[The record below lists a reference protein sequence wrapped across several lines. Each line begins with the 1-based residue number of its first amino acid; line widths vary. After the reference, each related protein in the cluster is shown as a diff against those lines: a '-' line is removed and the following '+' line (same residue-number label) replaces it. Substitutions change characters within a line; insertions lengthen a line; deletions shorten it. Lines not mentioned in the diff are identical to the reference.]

1 LGDLT
6 TRPDQVRSAEEH
18 TSADDAANPPARWSR
33 RRLLGWGLGSAIGVI
48 AAAGAGVE
56 LVSHGV
62 LPGKDELDRLDGAC
76 SATGPPLRFSTP
88 GSMHLGTFFSKA
100 RRREVRYTIAYPPG
114 HGPGSQ
120 LPLVVV
126 LHAYGATSA
135 NALSGI
141 TLGDACALN
150 GLPPMAL
157 VAADGG
163 NGYWNPHPGD
173 DPMGMVADELIP
185 LCQSRGLGRPPQ
197 RIGTIGIS
205 MGGYGA
211 LLLGETRPRL
221 ISAVAA
227 ISPAIWTTYTQARSA
242 NDGAYASAR
251 DFARYDVITHAS
263 ALAGKPVR
271 VSSGTDDPFHPGVE
285 ALAQALPRHAIVD
298 FSGGCHTG
306 SFFQAQEEPSLAF
319 LGTHLVS

>member
-1 LGDLT
+1 LGDLKP
-6 TRPDQVRSAEEH
+6 RPDTAP
-18 TSADDAANPPARWSR
+18 TPPAPARWSR
-33 RRLLGWGLGSAIGVI
+33 RRFLTWGLGGAIGVM
-48 AAAGAGVE
+48 AAGAAGVE

-62 LPGKDELDRLDGAC
+62 LPGKSTLNELDGAC
-76 SATGPPLRFSTP
+76 AAAGPPLRFSKL
-88 GSMHLGTFFSKA
+88 GRMHPGTFYSKA
-100 RRREVRYTIAYPPG
+100 RNRAVRYTIAYPPG
-114 HGPGSQ
+114 HNPGSL

-141 TLGDACALN
+141 TLAEACALN
-150 GLPPMAL
+150 TLPPMAL

-173 DPMGMVADELIP
+173 DPMGMVIDELIP
-185 LCQSRGLGRPPQ
+185 RCQARGLGRPPQ
-197 RIGTIGIS
+197 RIGIMGIS

-211 LLLGETRPRL
+211 LLMGETNPRL
-221 ISAVAA
+221 FSAVAA
-227 ISPAIWTTYTQARSA
+227 ISPAIWTTYAQARSA
-242 NDGAYASAR
+242 NDGAYASAQ
-251 DFARYDVITHAS
+251 DFARSDVVTHAP
-263 ALAGKPVR
+263 ALAGMPVR
-271 VSSGTDDPFHPGVE
+271 VASGMDDPFHPGVE
-285 ALAQALPRHAIVD
+285 ALAQVLPRQAIVE